1 MKRLVLLLLVVAFLG
16 CKVGENSCGQA
27 FIGGEVINPNN
38 DFLVLKKDT
47 SPIDTLYLDEN
58 NRFAYR
64 VESLDPGLH
73 SIVHGDEYQIIILE
87 PNDSLMVRLNTLDFD
102 ESLVFSGMGSKK
114 NNYLINLFLQMEEE
128 ESFVYKY
135 WKLKPADFLE
145 KVDSLRENKLFQLDK
160 FSNKYKASEFFLKV
174 ASVGIDYNHFMHK
187 EQYPYRH
194 FGMNKQLPK
203 DSLPEDYFDFRDW
216 VDYNDEEL
224 KDYYPYYAFLF
235 NHFNNLAS
243 EKYFEETDTKYLDRM
258 NVDYHL
264 NKLEIIDEKVNN
276 EVLRN
281 ILLKYPTRNFL
292 SFCTSPEDAEVMY
305 DSYTEKNSN
314 KENAS
319 YIEGLY
325 NTLKRLGPGN
335 KLPVVEVV
343 DHTNNVTTLNNV
355 SSKPKVLYFWTSVN
369 KYHFKNSHN
378 KVKELK
384 KAYPNVDFIAINI
397 NSNNAHVWKRLLK
410 ENKIDYTNEFR
421 FRDPRIAK
429 KMLAIQYINK
439 VIVLDDDNN
448 IVTSNANL
456 FNHDFKDIL
465 KKLK

>member
-1 MKRLVLLLLVVAFLG
+1 MKRLVLLLLVVTFLG

-194 FGMNKQLPK
+194 YGMNKQLPK
-203 DSLPEDYFDFRDW
+203 DSLPEDYFDFRNW

-235 NHFNNLAS
+235 NHF
-243 EKYFEETDTKYLDRM
+243 
-258 NVDYHL
+258 
-264 NKLEIIDEKVNN
+264 
-276 EVLRN
+276 
-281 ILLKYPTRNFL
+281 
-292 SFCTSPEDAEVMY
+292 
-305 DSYTEKNSN
+305 
-314 KENAS
+314 
-319 YIEGLY
+319 
-325 NTLKRLGPGN
+325 
-335 KLPVVEVV
+335 
-343 DHTNNVTTLNNV
+343 
-355 SSKPKVLYFWTSVN
+355 KPCIW
-369 KYHFKNSHN
+369 H
-378 KVKELK
+378 
-384 KAYPNVDFIAINI
+384 
-397 NSNNAHVWKRLLK
+397 
-410 ENKIDYTNEFR
+410 
-421 FRDPRIAK
+421 
-429 KMLAIQYINK
+429 
-439 VIVLDDDNN
+439 
-448 IVTSNANL
+448 
-456 FNHDFKDIL
+456 
-465 KKLK
+465 